1 MKFSQDPRHLQR
13 IKLVQQLFAQSFTP
27 QKKQKMKTRLILK
40 HLDKIDSLIKKSAPL
55 WPIDKIFRIDLS
67 ILRLAV
73 YELVIDKKQPAKV
86 IIDEAVE
93 IAKLLG
99 KESSPSFVNGVLG
112 TILKL

>member
-1 MKFSQDPRHLQR
+1 MKLSSDPRHLQR
-13 IKLVQQLFAQSFTP
+13 IELVQELFAQCFAP
-27 QKKQKMKTRLILK
+27 QKRQKIKTRLILK
-40 HLDKIDSLIKKSAPL
+40 QLDKIDNLISKSAPL

-99 KESSPSFVNGVLG
+99 KENSPSFVNGVLG